1 MSRRKDRSPERPAP
15 QQEGKTDRDG
25 RSARLF
31 RLRSRTTPASY
42 GGRAE
47 APEARRRA
55 AERPAPR
62 SPLVTAAIAIVV
74 GIVCAAAG
82 AFVWIRY
89 VPRAVTSINGEPL
102 GHLPAGVRPSDLN
115 LLLVTL
121 DTTRADRIHAYGFNG
136 IETPNFDRLAR
147 EGVLFDE
154 AVAPAPLTLPAHSSI
169 FTGAY
174 PPAHGV
180 RDNGGFF
187 LDEKETTLAERLQ
200 SRGFTTGGF
209 VGAYVLD
216 HKWGIAQG
224 FQTYFDDFDLSKY
237 QTLSL
242 GSVDRPG
249 NEVADRALA
258 WLDKVSASRFFG
270 WVHFYDAHSPY
281 TPPEPFRSRY
291 PGRPYIGEI
300 AFVDSQVG
308 RLLEYLDAH
317 DLARNT
323 VVVVMGDHGE
333 SLGEHGESTHG
344 FFVYQATMHVPLV
357 IRTPYDAMAG
367 RRVADTVRSIDIL
380 PTTLELL
387 GIKTSDR
394 LEGTSVVPLMTGAK
408 KELGLAAYS
417 EAIYPRFHFGWS
429 DLRALTAGRFKFVA
443 APRPELYDLQ
453 QDPTES
459 KNIYTER
466 QQLGDRL
473 NQELV
478 ALETRMSANASA
490 PKPAVEVD
498 PEARERLAA
507 LGYVGTFVTAAAPDR
522 AGLADPKD
530 KIQLFNLMTQAREA
544 ARHDKDS
551 DEGLHAL
558 QRVVDQDPK
567 VIDAWFMMG
576 NEYYRRHDYTRAID
590 RYKRALELKPDYD
603 LVVINMANAYRA
615 LGRDQE
621 AMVGYRR
628 FMELDPKNAQ
638 IRYETAQIL
647 IDNGKLDEARVELT
661 HALELEPKLAAARNA
676 LGVLALRRGDVAGA
690 EREIRAA
697 IAEKADVRL
706 AHYNLALLAEQQG
719 DFQRAIAEY
728 TKEIELH
735 ANSYK
740 ASFNL
745 GRLYERIGDRK
756 AQIDAY
762 RQAIEM
768 NPSFAEGH
776 LFLAKAYL
784 DAEQNLDEAV
794 RLARR
799 GIELAP
805 ASEYAPLGHYVI
817 ADVYS
822 RRGRRAEAEQE
833 VARGRALER
842 RRE

>member
-1 MSRRKDRSPERPAP
+1 MTRKRQPDRPPASNAATGRDRTRGERPKPGNALW
-15 QQEGKTDRDG
+15 
-25 RSARLF
+25 SAALA
-31 RLRSRTTPASY
+31 LLVS
-42 GGRAE
+42 
-47 APEARRRA
+47 A
-55 AERPAPR
+55 A
-62 SPLVTAAIAIVV
+62 
-74 GIVCAAAG
+74 CAAG
-82 AFVWIRY
+82 GWFVWTRY
-89 VPRAVTSINGEPL
+89 VPRSVTSVNGSPL
-102 GHLPAGVRPSDLN
+102 GRLPAGVRAGDLN

-121 DTTRADRIHAYGFNG
+121 DTTRADRIHAYGFEG
-136 IETPNFDRLAR
+136 IETPNLDRLAR
-147 EGVLFDE
+147 EGVLFE
-154 AVAPAPLTLPAHSSI
+154 SAVAPAPLTLPAHSSI
-169 FTGAY
+169 FTGAF

-200 SRGFTTGGF
+200 AHGFTTGGF

-224 FQTYFDDFDLSKY
+224 FQTYFDDFDLTKY
-237 QTLSL
+237 QSLSL

-249 NEVADRALA
+249 NEVADKALA
-258 WLDKVSASRFFG
+258 WLDKVRASRFFG

-281 TPPEPFRSRY
+281 TPPEPFKSRY
-291 PGRPYIGEI
+291 AGRPYIGEI

-308 RLLEYLDAH
+308 RLLAYLDEH

-323 VVVVMGDHGE
+323 IVVVMGDHGE
-333 SLGEHGESTHG
+333 SLGEPGESTHG
-344 FFVYQATMHVPLV
+344 FFVYQSTMHVPLI
-357 IRTPYDAMAG
+357 IRAPFDTMSA

-380 PTTLELL
+380 PTALELL
-387 GIKTSDR
+387 GVKIGEH
-394 LEGTSVVPLMTGAK
+394 LEGASVVPLMTGAK

-417 EAIYPRFHFGWS
+417 EAIYPRYHFGWS
-429 DLRALTAGRFKFVA
+429 DLRAITAGRYKYVA
-443 APRPELYDLQ
+443 APRPELYDLE
-453 QDPTES
+453 QDPRES

-466 QQLGDRL
+466 QALGDRL
-473 NQELV
+473 NQELLS
-478 ALETRMSANASA
+478 LEARMSASASA
-490 PKPAVEVD
+490 PKAAVEVD
-498 PEARERLAA
+498 PDARQRLAA
-507 LGYVGTFVTAAAPDR
+507 LGYVGTFVTTAAPDR

-530 KIQLFNLMTQAREA
+530 KIQLFNLMTQAREE

-576 NEYYRRHDYTRAID
+576 NEYYRRHDYPKAID

-638 IRYETAQIL
+638 IRYEAAQIL
-647 IDNGKLDEARVELT
+647 IDNGKLNDAQVELT
-661 HALELEPKLAAARNA
+661 HALQIEPKLAAARNA
-676 LGVLALRRGDVAGA
+676 LGVLALRRGDLGGA
-690 EREIRAA
+690 EQEIREA
-697 IAEKADVRL
+697 IAEKPDVRL
-706 AHYNLALLAEQQG
+706 AHFNLALLAEERG

-728 TKEIELH
+728 KREIELH

-740 ASFNL
+740 AAFNL
-745 GRLYERIGDRK
+745 GRVYGRVGDRA

-762 RQAIEM
+762 RKAIDI

-776 LFLAKAYL
+776 LFLAKLYL
-784 DAEQNLDEAV
+784 DGEQNFDEAA

-799 GIELAP
+799 GLELAP
-805 ASEYAPLGHYVI
+805 QSEFAPLGHYVI
-817 ADVYS
+817 ADIYS
-822 RRGRRAEAEQE
+822 RQGRRAEAEQE
-833 VARGRALER
+833 AGLGRALER
-842 RRE
+842 RSR

>member
-1 MSRRKDRSPERPAP
+1 MSRKRSTRSSKPANAASAGLVPPIRRDRA
-15 QQEGKTDRDG
+15 
-25 RSARLF
+25 A
-31 RLRSRTTPASY
+31 
-42 GGRAE
+42 GGR
-47 APEARRRA
+47 RT
-55 AERPAPR
+55 
-62 SPLVTAAIAIVV
+62 LV
-74 GIVCAAAG
+74 GAAALSVVLG
-82 AFVWIRY
+82 CAVAGWFVWTRY
-89 VPRAVTSINGEPL
+89 VPHAVTSVNGEAL
-102 GHLPAGVRPSDLN
+102 GRLPAGVRADDLN

-121 DTTRADRIHAYGFNG
+121 DTTRADRIHAYGFDG
-136 IETPNFDRLAR
+136 IETPSLDRLAR
-147 EGVLFDE
+147 EGVLFE
-154 AVAPAPLTLPAHSSI
+154 NAVAPAPLTLPAHSSI
-169 FTGAY
+169 FTGAF

-200 SRGFTTGGF
+200 AKGFTTGGF

-237 QTLSL
+237 QSLSL

-249 NEVADRALA
+249 NEVADKALA
-258 WLDKVSASRFFG
+258 WLDKIGRSRFFG

-281 TPPEPFRSRY
+281 TPPEPFKSRY

-308 RLLEYLDAH
+308 RLLAYLDDH

-344 FFVYQATMHVPLV
+344 FFVYQATMHVPLL

-367 RRVADTVRSIDIL
+367 RRVADTVRSIDVL
-380 PTTLELL
+380 PTALELL
-387 GIKTSDR
+387 GVRTGDK
-394 LEGTSVVPLMTGAK
+394 LEGASVVPLMTGAR

-429 DLRALTAGRFKFVA
+429 DLRAITAGRYKYVA

-453 QDPTES
+453 QDPREA
-459 KNIYTER
+459 KNIYAER
-466 QQLGDRL
+466 QALGDRL
-473 NQELV
+473 AQELG
-478 ALETRMSANASA
+478 ALEMRMSASAST
-490 PKPAVEVD
+490 PKAAVEVD

-507 LGYVGTFVTAAAPDR
+507 LGYVGTFVTSASPDR
-522 AGLADPKD
+522 EGLADPKD
-530 KIQLFNLMTQAREA
+530 KIQLFNLMTQAREI

-551 DEGLHAL
+551 DDGLQAL
-558 QRVVDQDPK
+558 QRVVDQDPN

-590 RYKRALELKPDYD
+590 RYKHALALKPDYD

-638 IRYETAQIL
+638 IRYEAAQIL
-647 IDNGKLDEARVELT
+647 IDNGKLDEAQAELT
-661 HALELEPKLAAARNA
+661 HALQLEPKLAAARNA
-676 LGVLALRRGDVAGA
+676 LGVLALRRGDATGA
-690 EREIRAA
+690 EKEIRAA
-697 IAEKADVRL
+697 IAEKPDVRL
-706 AHYNLALLAEQQG
+706 AHFNLALVAEQQG
-719 DFQRAIAEY
+719 DLQRAIAEY
-728 TKEIELH
+728 TQEIDLH

-740 ASFNL
+740 AAFNL
-745 GRLYERIGDRK
+745 GRVYGRVGDRR

-762 RQAIEM
+762 KKAIEM

-776 LFLAKAYL
+776 LFLAKLYL
-784 DAEQNLDEAV
+784 DTQEDFDEAV

-805 ASEYAPLGHYVI
+805 RSEYAPLGHYVI
-817 ADVYS
+817 ADVLS
-822 RRGRRAEAEQE
+822 RQGRRAEAERE
-833 VARGRALER
+833 AALGRALENR
-842 RRE
+842 LRD